1 MSNNSKNE
9 KTSRA
14 PIQRIQESLRD
25 LVSAMDGLNQAV
37 GERVSL
43 RPVDLEVLDSVDRE
57 GPLSP
62 RDLVRKLSIHP
73 ATLTGVL
80 DRLEAGGWVERLAD
94 PSDRRRVVVRALR
107 TRGGELRRLYGPMA
121 RSLADICADF
131 SPAELEA
138 IQEFLDR
145 VAEAARRSR
154 PREGSD

>member
-94 PSDRRRVVVRALR
+94 PSARRRVVVR
-107 TRGGELRRLYGPMA
+107 
-121 RSLADICADF
+121 
-131 SPAELEA
+131 
-138 IQEFLDR
+138 
-145 VAEAARRSR
+145 
-154 PREGSD
+154 